1 MYQFA
6 KESNSLLKV
15 LLQLRQK
22 EERLFINVDLKD
34 STSESDIRKNS
45 KRIKAKATKNF
56 R

>member
-22 EERLFINVDLKD
+22 EERLFINVD

>member
-22 EERLFINVDLKD
+22 EEKLFINADFND
-34 STSESDIRKNS
+34 TTSESDIRKNS
-45 KRIKAKATKNF
+45 KILNYQSRDF

>member
-22 EERLFINVDLKD
+22 EEKLFMSADFNDT
-34 STSESDIRKNS
+34 TSESDIRKIS
-45 KRIKAKATKNF
+45 KNYNNQSRDF

>member
-22 EERLFINVDLKD
+22 EERLFINVD

-45 KRIKAKATKNF
+45 KEKQKQLRIFGN
-56 R
+56 